1 MKRRDIPRRP
11 GDHAGPR
18 GPTEKRKHTGN
29 QEACFLFTGSGL
41 PIAHAAHPNPGRPKT
56 MFPSRNDFDSVTALL
71 VESVAE
77 SKQKEAAATDAEDI
91 SGQEHDADQ

>member
-1 MKRRDIPRRP
+1 
-11 GDHAGPR
+11 
-18 GPTEKRKHTGN
+18 
-29 QEACFLFTGSGL
+29 
-41 PIAHAAHPNPGRPKT
+41 